1 MPMWLKPDTS
11 TKCIGYTQK
20 RIFTNEYDHDEQAHH
35 EQTGLDI
42 STPRAG
48 FQQIRHPRSRR
59 QNWHLKCLKEPEP
72 LCHEQSTYSH
82 SHRHRTEGLEIR
94 MDSFLDF
101 HELDE
106 AIGRS
111 NWVKAASVVLA
122 NNVRSH
128 GANAIASSDT
138 NQKLDRIAR
147 QNNWLAGLMLLNLA
161 TTTDDRSLLRGIKGG
176 KR

>member
-1 MPMWLKPDTS
+1 
-11 TKCIGYTQK
+11 
-20 RIFTNEYDHDEQAHH
+20 
-35 EQTGLDI
+35 
-42 STPRAG
+42 
-48 FQQIRHPRSRR
+48 
-59 QNWHLKCLKEPEP
+59 
-72 LCHEQSTYSH
+72 
-82 SHRHRTEGLEIR
+82 
-94 MDSFLDF
+94 MDSFMDF

-128 GANAIASSDT
+128 GAEAVASSDT
-138 NQKLDRIAR
+138 NEKLDRIAR
-147 QNNWLAGLMLLNLA
+147 QNNWLAGLLLLNLA

>member
-1 MPMWLKPDTS
+1 
-11 TKCIGYTQK
+11 
-20 RIFTNEYDHDEQAHH
+20 
-35 EQTGLDI
+35 
-42 STPRAG
+42 
-48 FQQIRHPRSRR
+48 
-59 QNWHLKCLKEPEP
+59 
-72 LCHEQSTYSH
+72 
-82 SHRHRTEGLEIR
+82 

-147 QNNWLAGLMLLNLA
+147 QNNWIAGLLLLNLA
-161 TTTDDRSLLRGIKGG
+161 TTTSDRSILKGIKGG